1 MKPIRISRR
10 WLVLSLLLLMSVAA
24 AVAVSRDQAAAG
36 VVTVAER
43 SSASA
48 AVAGTA
54 ERPRER
60 ADMFSAGT
68 DQLAR
73 LNARRIEED
82 LEPLFQGARKAAA
95 VRRASVE
102 EAPSAPVAP
111 PLPFR
116 FLGRMV
122 DEGKATLFLSMNERN
137 IVVSAGETIDG
148 LYRVDS
154 IENGVA
160 VFTYLPMKQK
170 QTLPIGEKS

>member
-1 MKPIRISRR
+1 MKQIRISRR
-10 WLVLSLLLLMSVAA
+10 WLVLSSLLLMSVAA

-54 ERPRER
+54 ERP
-60 ADMFSAGT
+60 DMFSAGT

-82 LEPLFQGARKAAA
+82 PEPLFQAARKAAA
-95 VRRASVE
+95 VRRVSVE

-116 FLGRMV
+116 FLGQMV

-137 IVVSAGETIDG
+137 IVVSTGETIDD